1 MGKRILSLIA
11 VLSLVLFSLAL
22 GADKYVLD
30 AAHSSASFSVKHMVI
45 SKTKG
50 NFKDW
55 DATFMI
61 DEEDLTKSS
70 VELTIKTASIDTDN
84 EKRNGHLKSADFF
97 DVETYPEITFKSTMI
112 EKTDDGYLI
121 TGNLTIKDVTK
132 EVSFPLE
139 LNGFID
145 DPMGNRRFGAEAGL
159 TINRQDFNLKWNK
172 TLDTGGLIVGN
183 DVEITLQ
190 LEATKA
196 KEGTN

>member
-1 MGKRILSLIA
+1 MGKRIFALTA

-30 AAHSSASFSVKHMVI
+30 TAHSSATFSVKHMVI

-50 NFKDW
+50 SFGDW
-55 DATFMI
+55 EATFMI
-61 DEEDLTKSS
+61 DEEDLTQSS

-84 EKRNGHLKSADFF
+84 EKRNGHLKSAEFF
-97 DVETYPEITFKSTMI
+97 DVETYPEITFKSTKI
-112 EKTDDGYLI
+112 EKTDDGFLI

-172 TLDTGGLIVGN
+172 KLDTGGLIVGN
-183 DVEITLQ
+183 DVEIALQ
-190 LEATKA
+190 IEGIKA